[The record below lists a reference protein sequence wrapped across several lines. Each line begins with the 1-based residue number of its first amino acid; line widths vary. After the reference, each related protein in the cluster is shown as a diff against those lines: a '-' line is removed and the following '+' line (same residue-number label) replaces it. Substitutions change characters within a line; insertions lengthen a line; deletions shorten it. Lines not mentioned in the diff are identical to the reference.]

1 MNYHIYKIN
10 FEECV
15 HLWDPVNP
23 PSPLPSKK
31 FLKTRVVYTSVV
43 NKLIG
48 KGQRQPSSETGYPSE
63 RGGWHHRSL
72 EDVSIDHKPPISIS
86 VTFLALSKS
95 PHPSELISH
104 SSPCFFDKS
113 SHSRLRTIR
122 RGDRYF
128 ELFSRL
134 NPFFHQAK
142 FCLPLRRI
150 LPFGRFS
157 KILRN
162 FAF

>member
-1 MNYHIYKIN
+1 MGLGANMPQCQKVGGIYNLKLFFVNYHICKIN

-15 HLWDPVNP
+15 HILIPVNSP
-23 PSPLPSKK
+23 PPHPPKQKVFGNKGSVLLLP
-31 FLKTRVVYTSVV
+31 VV

-72 EDVSIDHKPPISIS
+72 EDVSIDHKPPVSIS

-104 SSPCFFDKS
+104 SSP
-113 SHSRLRTIR
+113 
-122 RGDRYF
+122 
-128 ELFSRL
+128 
-134 NPFFHQAK
+134 
-142 FCLPLRRI
+142 
-150 LPFGRFS
+150 
-157 KILRN
+157 
-162 FAF
+162 